1 MQRDSHNTDP
11 YHHLLPVVAGPASQL
26 NLEVPEYA
34 FNDEEAKL
42 VIG

>member
-1 MQRDSHNTDP
+1 MLTLVLH
-11 YHHLLPVVAGPASQL
+11 SQL

-34 FNDEEAKL
+34 FNDDEEKL